1 MRVSSVAINPVAE
14 KMKQLK
20 WDHAQNM
27 LLGNAKKA
35 KESYREYAKLAIDN
49 FEIATQIPSPIKG
62 STPLFSKTGLKILKY
77 IIYDIF
83 TKRTPEEKKA
93 LLNRLNRIE
102 GQVRGLKRLVEENAY
117 CTDIINQVMA
127 VNSALNSVNKELLS
141 EHIKS
146 CVTEDIKLGQS
157 DKTDEL
163 LVLLK
168 KLMR

>member
-20 WDHAQNM
+20 WDHARNM

-77 IIYDIF
+77 ILYDMF
-83 TKRTPEEKKA
+83 TKRTPEEKKFKEMAGEYRMNKA
-93 LLNRLNRIE
+93 L
-102 GQVRGLKRLVEENAY
+102 EEHNG
-117 CTDIINQVMA
+117 D
-127 VNSALNSVNKELLS
+127 LS
-141 EHIKS
+141 
-146 CVTEDIKLGQS
+146 KL
-157 DKTDEL
+157 
-163 LVLLK
+163 
-168 KLMR
+168 